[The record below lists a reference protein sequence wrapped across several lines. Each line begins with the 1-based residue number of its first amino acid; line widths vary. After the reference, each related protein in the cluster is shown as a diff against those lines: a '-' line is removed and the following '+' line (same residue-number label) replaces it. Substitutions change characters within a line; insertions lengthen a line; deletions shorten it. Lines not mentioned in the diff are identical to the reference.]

1 MRESRTD
8 RHLPRLLLSGVVVFL
23 SGAASL
29 TYEIVWQRE
38 MFHLFGAS
46 ARATAAILTA
56 IFLGIAFGSLLVRG
70 VAARTR
76 RPLLL
81 LAVLE
86 ATIGVWG
93 LLVPQLLAVSEQAY
107 VATAHA
113 LGEESMWLTLARY
126 AFAIVPLLPATL
138 CMGATIPMM
147 VSAFGQPGAASVSW
161 IYGLNIFGAVVGSV
175 TTGLMWIRILG
186 QQETALVA
194 VAMNAVIVLV
204 VVLMHQAAM
213 TPGAVAEEGP
223 TQAEGTVHSRI
234 PRPSLLY
241 FVAGFVALG
250 LEVVW
255 LRYLGIINSNSSVT
269 FSLTLAFYLAGMGA
283 GSLLL
288 YPALRRWLLPETVFR
303 LANAGVVVAALC
315 TFPVIYLAPQLNRAG
330 IELPSAAG
338 ELTLGQLYRTEAWIV
353 FLLLFAPTIF
363 MGLVYP
369 AVCDCL
375 EGDAARRQR
384 WIGQS
389 YFFGTM
395 GSVAGIIAVALFVI
409 PWLGLHGTFAALLTL
424 SCGLALVPAAS
435 QDGSPGEVPAVR
447 GGKRWLMTP
456 LMAVCVLLAWWPAL
470 DPQPVLRNT
479 LARKVDGRWMEFLPD
494 GGATQTE
501 VVRFQAGASGTAI
514 TKFEAETDDYF
525 VYVDD
530 QLVASTNIEARV
542 DAVMLAHLP
551 LLLHPDPASE
561 LTVGFGTGGTS
572 YAITTHQVEAYCA
585 EIEPEVPAAAHL
597 LVGQNYG
604 ILDRDDFHL
613 ILNDARDHL
622 HITQRQYDVIATDVT
637 NLQYKQNSSLYTVE
651 YFQLMKDR
659 MPADGVACAWIPMA
673 AIATDELRILMKS
686 FQDVF
691 PHATLWFMNHTHTN
705 FGILIGTPQQLQIDY
720 ARFAAAFERPAVA
733 ASLQQIGLV
742 HPMQLVTC
750 LQLDED
756 GYRAFCGDLPLHTD
770 NNPTLEFSSPLSF
783 YQYNETFCDNMV
795 EQFRLRPDDFRP
807 YVVNGPAADDPVWDA
822 HRVAAQAGCD
832 VILAMY
838 QFQTLWRRRQ
848 AEAATQVLIRAMQAA
863 EVGMQAWPEDATRE
877 RLYVDFFD
885 DANRRL
891 QSRLPVP

>member
-1 MRESRTD
+1 MREAQS
-8 RHLPRLLLSGVVVFL
+8 PRGPLKILLSGLVVFL

-70 VAARTR
+70 MAARSK
-76 RPLLL
+76 RPFLL

-86 ATIGVWG
+86 GTIGIWG
-93 LLVPQLLAVSEQAY
+93 LLVPGLLVLAERIY
-107 VATAHA
+107 VATAHG
-113 LGEESMWLTLARY
+113 LGEESPWLTVARY

-138 CMGATIPMM
+138 CMGATIPVM
-147 VSAFGQPGAASVSW
+147 VKALGRPGTSSVSW
-161 IYGLNIFGAVVGSV
+161 IYGLNILGAVFGSV
-175 TTGLMWIRILG
+175 LTGLVWIRMLG
-186 QQETALVA
+186 QKETAWVA
-194 VAMNAVIVLV
+194 VVMNAVVVICSCVL
-204 VVLMHQAAM
+204 LRSQ
-213 TPGAVAEEGP
+213 PSDGGE
-223 TQAEGTVHSRI
+223 
-234 PRPSLLY
+234 PSLRGSSDDVPLRSTLPMPSALY

-269 FSLTLAFYLAGMGA
+269 FSLTLAFYLAGMGV
-283 GSLLL
+283 GSLLV
-288 YPALRRWLLPETVFR
+288 YPLLRRRLPPESVFSV
-303 LANAGVVVAALC
+303 ANAGVALASLL
-315 TFPVIYLAPQLNRAG
+315 TFPVIYLAPQLNHAG
-330 IELPSAAG
+330 IDVPSAAG
-338 ELTLGQLYRTEAWIV
+338 SLTLSQLYQTEAWIV
-353 FLLLFAPTIF
+353 FLLLFAPTIW

-375 EGDAARRQR
+375 EGNSKGRQQ

-389 YFFGTM
+389 YFIGTL
-395 GSVAGIIAVALFVI
+395 GSVFGIIAISLFVI
-409 PWLGLHGTFAALLTL
+409 PVLGLHGTFALLVTMSCALCLIPVWRPTRRPAAVLISAAVL
-424 SCGLALVPAAS
+424 SCVAY
-435 QDGSPGEVPAVR
+435 
-447 GGKRWLMTP
+447 
-456 LMAVCVLLAWWPAL
+456 AWYPVL

-479 LARKVDGRWMEFLPD
+479 IARKVDGRWMETTVDRGTL
-494 GGATQTE
+494 TKTE
-501 VVRFQAGASGTAI
+501 IVRFKPGASGTAI
-514 TKFEAETDDYF
+514 TKHEADTDDYF

-551 LLLHPDPASE
+551 LMLHPNPSSE

-572 YAITTHQVEAYCA
+572 YAITTHGVEAYCA

-597 LVGQNYG
+597 LVAQNYG

-622 HITQRQYDVIATDVT
+622 HITQRKYDVIATDVT

-659 MPADGVACAWIPMA
+659 MPPDGVACAWIPMA

-705 FGILIGTPQQLQIDY
+705 FGILIGTPERLAIDY
-720 ARFAAAFERPAVA
+720 SRFENAFQEPAVKE
-733 ASLQQIGLV
+733 SLRQIGLV

-750 LQLDED
+750 LHLDED
-756 GYRAFCGDLPLHTD
+756 GYRKFCGDLPLHTD
-770 NNPTLEFSSPLSF
+770 NHPTLEFSSPLSF

-795 EQFRLRPDDFRP
+795 SQLPLRPDDFRKH
-807 YVVNGPAADDPVWDA
+807 VTNGPDTDNPLWDS
-822 HRVAAQAGCD
+822 HRVASLAGCE
-832 VILAMY
+832 VILGMY
-838 QFQTLWRRRQ
+838 QFQTLWRRRK
-848 AEAATQVLIRAMQAA
+848 ADAATQVLIRSMQAA
-863 EVGMQAWPEDATRE
+863 EAGMEAWPEDVTRE
-877 RLYVDFFD
+877 RLYVEFFD

-891 QSRLPVP
+891 QTRMR

>member
-1 MRESRTD
+1 MRDSPTSASPLRM
-8 RHLPRLLLSGVVVFL
+8 LLCGLIVFL

-56 IFLGIAFGSLLVRG
+56 IFLGIAFGSLLIRS
-70 VAARTR
+70 VAASSQ

-81 LAVLE
+81 LAGLE
-86 ATIGVWG
+86 GMIGLWG
-93 LLVPQLLAVSEQAY
+93 LLVPSLLTLSERVY
-107 VATAHA
+107 VATAHR
-113 LGEESMWLTLARY
+113 LGEESPWLTLARY

-138 CMGATIPMM
+138 CMGATIPVM
-147 VSAFGQPGAASVSW
+147 VRAFGRGGSASVSW
-161 IYGLNIFGAVVGSV
+161 IYGWNILGAVTGSLS
-175 TTGLMWIRILG
+175 TGLLWIRLLG
-186 QQETALVA
+186 QQETAFVA
-194 VAMNAVIVLV
+194 VAMNGLIVLGCLALRRV
-204 VVLMHQAAM
+204 RSGAEVADNTVGADTANNDQAPVRA
-213 TPGAVAEEGP
+213 
-223 TQAEGTVHSRI
+223 RI
-234 PRPSLLY
+234 PAPALLY

-255 LRYLGIINSNSSVT
+255 LRYLGIVNSNSSVT
-269 FSLTLAFYLAGMGA
+269 FSLTLAFYLSGMGV

-288 YPALRRWLLPETVFR
+288 YPTLRRRCEPESVFS
-303 LANAGVVVAALC
+303 LANAGVVVASLL
-315 TFPVIYLAPQLNRAG
+315 TFPVIYLAPYLNEAG
-330 IELPSAAG
+330 IDLPSAAG
-338 ELTLGQLYRTEAWIV
+338 ELTLTQLYRTEAWIV

-375 EGDAARRQR
+375 EGRAIQRQR

-389 YFFGTM
+389 YFFGTL
-395 GSVAGIIAVALFVI
+395 GSVAGIIAISIFVI
-409 PWLGLHGTFAALLTL
+409 PLLGLHGTFALLITL
-424 SCGLALVPAAS
+424 SSALCLIPLWHSARTQRRLASVVMLGCCAYVWF
-435 QDGSPGEVPAVR
+435 Q
-447 GGKRWLMTP
+447 
-456 LMAVCVLLAWWPAL
+456 AWN
-470 DPQPVLRNT
+470 PQPVLRNT
-479 LARKVDGRWMEFLPD
+479 IASQVNGRWMERTPN
-494 GGATQTE
+494 GKATKTQI
-501 VVRFQAGASGTAI
+501 VRFKAGASGTAI
-514 TKFEAETDDYF
+514 TKYEVETDDYF

-551 LLLHPDPASE
+551 LLLHPEPTSE

-572 YAITTHQVEAYCA
+572 YAITTHGVQAYCA

-604 ILDRDDFHL
+604 ILERDDFHL

-686 FQDVF
+686 FQHVF

-705 FGILIGTPQQLQIDY
+705 FGILIGTPDRLQIDY
-720 ARFAAAFERPAVA
+720 RRFAEAFEIPKVKD
-733 ASLQQIGLV
+733 SLQQIGLV

-756 GYRAFCGDLPLHTD
+756 GYRQFCGDLPLHTD
-770 NNPTLEFSSPLSF
+770 NRPTLEFSSPLSF

-795 EQFRLRPDDFRP
+795 AQLQLRPTDFRP
-807 YVVNGPAADDPVWDA
+807 LVVHGPAADDPLWES
-822 HRVAAQAGCD
+822 HQVAADAGCD
-832 VILAMY
+832 VILGMY

-848 AEAATQVLIRAMQAA
+848 AEAATSVLIRSMQSA
-863 EVGMQAWPEDATRE
+863 EAGMAAWPEDATRE
-877 RLYVDFFD
+877 RLYVEFFE
-885 DANRRL
+885 DANLRL
-891 QSRLPVP
+891 QSRLPGN

>member
-1 MRESRTD
+1 MRDASSTTSPLRT
-8 RHLPRLLLSGVVVFL
+8 LLCGLIVFL
-23 SGAASL
+23 SGTASL

-56 IFLGIAFGSLLVRG
+56 IFLGIAFGSLLIRSL
-70 VAARTR
+70 AATSQ

-86 ATIGVWG
+86 GTIGVWG
-93 LLVPQLLAVSEQAY
+93 LLVPRLLTMSEGLYVS
-107 VATAHA
+107 TAHRI
-113 LGEESMWLTLARY
+113 GEDSPWLTLARY
-126 AFAIVPLLPATL
+126 AFAIIPLLPATL
-138 CMGATIPMM
+138 CMGATIPVM
-147 VSAFGQPGAASVSW
+147 VKAFGRAGSASVSW
-161 IYGLNIFGAVVGSV
+161 IYGWNILGAVTGSLS
-175 TTGLMWIRILG
+175 TGLVWIRLLG
-186 QQETALVA
+186 QQETAGVA
-194 VAMNAVIVLV
+194 VAMNAVIVVGCLWLSRQRGHAFTAPPPDASRADSV
-204 VVLMHQAAM
+204 V
-213 TPGAVAEEGP
+213 AVRA
-223 TQAEGTVHSRI
+223 RI
-234 PRPSLLY
+234 PTPAMLY

-255 LRYLGIINSNSSVT
+255 LRYLGIVNSNSSVT
-269 FSLTLAFYLAGMGA
+269 FSLTLAFYLSGMGV
-283 GSLLL
+283 GSLFV
-288 YPALRRWLLPETVFR
+288 YPALRRRASPESVFSV
-303 LANAGVVVAALC
+303 ANAGVVVASLL
-315 TFPVIYLAPQLNRAG
+315 TFPVIYWAPHLNQAG
-330 IELPSAAG
+330 IDLPSAAG
-338 ELTLGQLYRTEAWIV
+338 ELTLSKLYRTEAWIV

-375 EGDAARRQR
+375 EGPTERRQR

-389 YFFGTM
+389 YFFGTL
-395 GSVAGIIAVALFVI
+395 GSVAGIIGISLFVI
-409 PWLGLHGTFAALLTL
+409 PQLGLHGTFALLVTL
-424 SCGLALVPAAS
+424 SGALCVISLGQPL
-435 QDGSPGEVPAVR
+435 PAVR
-447 GGKRWLMTP
+447 RRVLTVLMVGCS
-456 LMAVCVLLAWWPAL
+456 AFAWYQAW

-479 LARKVDGRWMEFLPD
+479 IARKVGDRWMERTPD
-494 GGATQTE
+494 GKATQTE
-501 VVRFQAGASGTAI
+501 IVRFQAGASGTAI
-514 TKFEAETDDYF
+514 TKFESETDDYF

-551 LLLHPDPASE
+551 LLLHPQPTSE

-572 YAITTHQVEAYCA
+572 YAITTHGVQAYCA

-659 MPADGVACAWIPMA
+659 MPDDGVACAWIPMA

-686 FQDVF
+686 FQHVF

-705 FGILIGTPQQLQIDY
+705 FGILIGTPERLQIDY
-720 ARFAAAFERPAVA
+720 RRFAAAFEIPKVKD
-733 ASLQQIGLV
+733 SLQQIGLV

-756 GYRAFCGDLPLHTD
+756 GYRTFCGDLPLHTD
-770 NNPTLEFSSPLSF
+770 NRPTLEFSSPLSF

-795 EQFRLRPDDFRP
+795 VQLKLRPVDFRP
-807 YVVNGPAADDPVWDA
+807 LVIHGPAADDPVWES

-832 VILAMY
+832 VILGMY

-848 AEAATQVLIRAMQAA
+848 AEAATSVLIRSMQAA
-863 EVGMQAWPEDATRE
+863 EAGMAAWPEDATRE

-891 QSRLPVP
+891 QSRLPGN